1 MTQNRRPAKQIIHHK
16 LQKQCDENKSLGG
29 ILRYK
34 DTNTNT
40 EKNSIKNLSKQES
53 YEKAR
58 QYLPVGKMGEIHS
71 YAYPHA

>member
-34 DTNTNT
+34 DTNTHANT

-53 YEKAR
+53 YEKADNIFLLCKWR
-58 QYLPVGKMGEIHS
+58 E
-71 YAYPHA
+71 

>member
-16 LQKQCDENKSLGG
+16 LQKWCDENKSLGG

-34 DTNTNT
+34 DTNI

-53 YEKAR
+53 YKKTDNIFLLCTQRE
-58 QYLPVGKMGEIHS
+58 
-71 YAYPHA
+71 

>member
-1 MTQNRRPAKQIIHHK
+1 MTQNRRPVKQIIHHK

-40 EKNSIKNLSKQES
+40 ENNSIKKSIKTG
-53 YEKAR
+53 ATR
-58 QYLPVGKMGEIHS
+58 QYLPVQKK
-71 YAYPHA
+71 